1 MPDPRPDTPSR
12 APGAP
17 SAGARP
23 RSQTR
28 VRVLGIVNVTP
39 DSFWDGGRHASV
51 EDAIAHGLLLAEQ
64 GADWLDVGGESTR
77 PGSAP
82 VSEEEERARVLP
94 VIEGLAKRCEVPL
107 SIDTRRASV
116 AEAALARG
124 AGIVNAVAGLRD
136 PALASVCAAHG
147 ATLILN
153 HMRGEPATMQRA
165 PVYGDVVRE
174 VLDELLAE
182 AACAERAGVARG
194 RIWLDPGL
202 GFGKHS
208 LDHNLPLL
216 ARLEELVATGYPVLV
231 GASRKSFLG
240 RLTGAPVEARLPG
253 SLAAATA
260 AVLAG
265 ARGVRAH
272 DVAETRQA
280 VDVAAAIRAA
290 RAVGP
295 A

>member
-1 MPDPRPDTPSR
+1 VQDPRPDTPSR

-17 SAGARP
+17 SAGA
-23 RSQTR
+23 R

-39 DSFWDGGRHASV
+39 DSFWDGGRLSDA
-51 EDAIAHGLLLAEQ
+51 DAAIAHGLALAAQ

-82 VSEEEERARVLP
+82 VSEAEERARVLP
-94 VIEGLAKRCEVPL
+94 VIEGLAKRCETPL

-124 AGIVNAVAGLRD
+124 ARIVNAVAGLRD
-136 PALASVCAAHG
+136 PALAAVCAAHG

-153 HMRGEPATMQRA
+153 HMRGEPATMQRS
-165 PVYGDVVRE
+165 PVYEDVVRE
-174 VLDELLAE
+174 VRDELLAE
-182 AACAERAGVARG
+182 AAAAERAGVARE

-208 LDHNLPLL
+208 LHHNLPLL
-216 ARLEELVATGYPVLV
+216 ARLDVLVATGHPVLV
-231 GASRKSFLG
+231 GASRKSFIG
-240 RLTGAPVEARLPG
+240 ALTGAPVEARLPG
-253 SLAAATA
+253 SLAVASV

-265 ARGVRAH
+265 ALGIRAH

-290 RAVGP
+290 RGVGDP
-295 A
+295 